1 MDSNKMKSMVKI
13 TGTKTYID
21 VEIDGRV
28 VRIKGEM
35 GVGEFYCLKSSI
47 EKWLVPEGEEIS
59 EADKE
64 MIIQRVTEKTSD
76 SHMVII
82 FE

>member
-1 MDSNKMKSMVKI
+1 MKSMVKI

-64 MIIQRVTEKTSD
+64 MIIQRVTEKTAG